1 MGAPTGVV
9 ITKGL
14 KPWRGYP
21 SVNAIHAIRSHIQQ
35 DPTKFVSSG
44 LAPSPGSAAG
54 HVTLTAGVPFHIGT
68 IPAGAVILPV
78 SKHVIVGFL
87 PMTTAVIDIGPSGTP
102 GGILAASDVAATGFT
117 AGIITGTLMG
127 YTAVQLELYIKL
139 TITGATPTVGEVDV
153 LIPFYIHKD

>member
-68 IPAGAVILPV
+68 IPQGAIILPLAQ
-78 SKHVIVGFL
+78 HVIVAMNG
-87 PMTTAVIDIGPSGTP
+87 TTPTIDIGVKDTAGTFT
-102 GGILAASDVAATGFT
+102 GGLLAASAVATVGFT
-117 AGIITGTLMG
+117 AGIISGALMG
-127 YTAVQLELYIKL
+127 YTANQLELFIRL
-139 TITGATPTVGEVDV
+139 TGASTLGEVDV
-153 LIPFYIHKD
+153 CIPFYLQRD